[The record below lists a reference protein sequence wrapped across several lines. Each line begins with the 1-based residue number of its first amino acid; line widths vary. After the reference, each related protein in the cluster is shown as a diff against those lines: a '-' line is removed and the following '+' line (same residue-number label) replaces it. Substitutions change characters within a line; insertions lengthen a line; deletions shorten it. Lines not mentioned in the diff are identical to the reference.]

1 MSFLVGTTPRFFPGK
16 LTILSGNLE
25 SSGPAS
31 DSLCMMSAVWF
42 FFGLRSDLRM
52 GIKALTELLVV
63 DLSESTNDNLSG
75 EKKLVGLVPIFQIQ
89 FFRKI
94 VNNAKIITFR
104 KENTC
109 DCKTN
114 AFLYKSKRCYNSLF
128 LWSFFTFN
136 TILFFLCF
144 PRARSLFDD
153 NMIILDSIGDVSV
166 CEQFLFGNIGSDT
179 NSFFGTGR
187 T

>member
-1 MSFLVGTTPRFFPGK
+1 M
-16 LTILSGNLE
+16 
-25 SSGPAS
+25 
-31 DSLCMMSAVWF
+31 
-42 FFGLRSDLRM
+42 
-52 GIKALTELLVV
+52 
-63 DLSESTNDNLSG
+63 
-75 EKKLVGLVPIFQIQ
+75 PIFEIQ

-144 PRARSLFDD
+144 SRARSLFDD

-187 T
+187 TWTWHSIIAWNTCDKAWRILLKYFLIQNGQKYLSNCSCSINHISIAK